1 MVRRTRSGI
10 SRFRVRRFVPP
21 RNDVE
26 GSFIMAS
33 KNRLSP
39 IPHPPTKPVVGN
51 MLSLDS
57 TAPVQNL
64 ARLAKE
70 LGPIFWLDMMG
81 APIVIVSGHDLVDE
95 LSDEKRF
102 DKAVRGP
109 LRRVRAIA
117 GDGLFTADT
126 TEPNW
131 SKAHNIL
138 LQPFGNRAMQSY
150 HPSMV
155 DIAEQ
160 LVKKWERLNGDE
172 EIDVVHDMT
181 ALTLDTIGLC
191 GFDYRFNSF
200 YRRDYHPFVESLVR
214 SLETIM
220 MTRGIPLES
229 LWLKKRQ
236 QELGADVAFM
246 NKMVDEIVAERRK
259 NADAASDKKDM
270 LGAMMTGVDRASG
283 EQLDDVNIRYQINTF
298 LIAGHETTS
307 GLLSASIYALLKH
320 PDVLKRAYEEVDR
333 VLGPDLQAKPTYQQ
347 VTQLTYITQILKEAL
362 RLWPP
367 APAYG
372 VAPLGDEIIGGKYRL
387 KKNTFIT
394 VLVLAL
400 HRDPSVWG
408 PNPDAFDP
416 ENFSREAEAA
426 RPVNAWKPFGNGQ
439 RACIGRGFAMHEAAL
454 AIGMILQRFKLIDVH
469 RYQMHLKETLT
480 IKPDGFKIKVR
491 PRADQ
496 ERGSFVA
503 TATATPAANSVAA
516 RARTRP
522 GHNTPLLVLYGSN
535 LGTAEE
541 LATRVADL
549 AEVNG
554 FATRLA
560 PLDDFVGKLPE
571 QGGVLIF
578 CASYN
583 GAPPDNATQFVKW
596 LGSDLPKDVFAKVR
610 YAVFGCGN
618 SDWAATYQ
626 WIPRV
631 IDTQLAAHGA
641 RSVYARG
648 EGDARSDLDGQFE
661 SWFTAMAPLATKEF
675 GVDSNFSRSADDEPL
690 YRIEPVAPTAI
701 NAAVALGGAAPMKVL
716 VNTELQN
723 KSGANASERSTRHIE
738 VQLPSGASY
747 RVGDHLSVVPRNDP
761 ALVDSVAR
769 RFGFLPADQIRL
781 QVAEGRRAQL
791 PVGDTVSVGRLL
803 SEFVELQQVATR
815 KQIQIMSENTR
826 CPVTRPKLLAY
837 VGDDA
842 ASGERYRTDILGKR
856 KSVFDLL
863 EEYPACE
870 LPFHA
875 YLEMLSLLAPR
886 YYSISSSPS
895 GDPSR
900 CSVTVAVVEGPASS
914 GRGVYKGVCSNYLAG
929 RHAGETI
936 HATVRETKAGFRL
949 PDDNSVPIILIGPG
963 TGLAPFRGFL
973 QERAAR
979 KANGATPGPAMLF
992 FGCRHPLQDYLYAD
1006 ELKAFAANG
1015 ITELHTAF
1023 SRGDGPKT
1031 YVQHLVAAQ
1040 KDRVWS
1046 LIEQGAIVY
1055 VCGDGGKMEPDVK
1068 AALVAIYR
1076 ERSGADEAAGAR
1088 WIEELGARNRYVLD
1102 VWAGG

>member
-1 MVRRTRSGI
+1 
-10 SRFRVRRFVPP
+10 
-21 RNDVE
+21 
-26 GSFIMAS
+26 MAS
-33 KNRLSP
+33 TNRLSP

-81 APIVIVSGHDLVDE
+81 APLVIVSGHDLVEE

-109 LRRVRAIA
+109 LRRVRAVA

-126 TEPNW
+126 NEPNW

-155 DIAEQ
+155 DIADQ

-220 MTRGIPLES
+220 MIRGLPMENWWMQRRRRDLA
-229 LWLKKRQ
+229 
-236 QELGADVAFM
+236 ADVAFM

-259 NADAASDKKDM
+259 NAEAAEDKKDM
-270 LGAMMTGVDRASG
+270 LGAMMTGVDRATG

-307 GLLSASIYALLKH
+307 GLLSCALYALLKH
-320 PDVLKRAYEEVDR
+320 PEVLRKAYEEVDR
-333 VLGPDLQAKPTYQQ
+333 VLGPDIEAKPTYQQ

-372 VAPLGDEIIGGKYRL
+372 ISPLSDETIGGKYKL

-416 ENFSREAEAA
+416 ENFSREAEVA

-454 AIGMILQRFKLIDVH
+454 AIGMILQRFKLIDVN
-469 RYQMHLKETLT
+469 RYQMVLKETLT

-491 PRADQ
+491 PRTEKD
-496 ERGSFVA
+496 RGA
-503 TATATPAANSVAA
+503 YAGRTTAAAAAVSTSAPAP
-516 RARTRP
+516 RTRTRP

-583 GAPPDNATQFVKW
+583 GAPPDNATQFIKW
-596 LGSDLPKDVFAKVR
+596 LGSELPKDAFAKVR

-618 SDWAATYQ
+618 SDWFATYQ
-626 WIPRV
+626 SIPRF
-631 IDTQLAAHGA
+631 IDERLTAHGA
-641 RSVYARG
+641 SNAYVRG
-648 EGDARSDLDGQFE
+648 EGDARDDLDGQFE
-661 SWFTAMAPLATKEF
+661 AWFAKLRPLAVKQF
-675 GVDSNFSRSADDEPL
+675 GIDSNFDRSADDEPL
-690 YRIEPVAPTAI
+690 YRIEPVAPSAVNAI
-701 NAAVALGGAAPMKVL
+701 AALGGVAPMKVL
-716 VNTELQN
+716 DNTELQN
-723 KSGANASERSTRHIE
+723 KVGANASDRSTRHIE
-738 VQLPSGASY
+738 VQLPPGTSY

-761 ALVDSVAR
+761 ALVDAVAR

-791 PVGDTVSVGRLL
+791 PIGDTVSVGRLL
-803 SEFVELQQVATR
+803 TDFVELQQVATR
-815 KQIQIMSENTR
+815 KQIQIMSEHTR
-826 CPVTRPKLLAY
+826 CPVTKPKLLAY

-842 ASGERYRTDILGKR
+842 AATDRYRSDILGKR

-863 EEYPACE
+863 EEHPACE

-895 GDPSR
+895 VDPSR
-900 CSVTVAVVEGPASS
+900 CSLTAAVVEGPASS
-914 GRGVYKGVCSNYLAG
+914 GRGLYKGICSNYLAG
-929 RHAGETI
+929 RRAGETI

-949 PDDNSVPIILIGPG
+949 PDDTSVPIIMIGPG

-973 QERAAR
+973 QQRAAL
-979 KANGATPGPAMLF
+979 KAKGAPLGPALLF
-992 FGCRHPLQDYLYAD
+992 FGCRHPDQDYLYAD
-1006 ELKAFAANG
+1006 ELKAFAADG
-1015 ITELHTAF
+1015 IAELHTAF
-1023 SRGDGPKT
+1023 SRAEGPKT
-1031 YVQHLVAAQ
+1031 YVQHLIAAQ
-1040 KDRVWS
+1040 KERVWS
-1046 LIEQGAIVY
+1046 LIEHGAIVY

-1076 ERSGADEAAGAR
+1076 ERSGADAAAGMR
-1088 WIEELGARNRYVLD
+1088 WIDDLGTKNRYVLD

>member
-1 MVRRTRSGI
+1 
-10 SRFRVRRFVPP
+10 
-21 RNDVE
+21 
-26 GSFIMAS
+26 MAS
-33 KNRLSP
+33 TNRLSP
-39 IPHPPTKPVVGN
+39 IPQPPTKPVVGN

-64 ARLAKE
+64 ARLARE

-81 APIVIVSGHDLVDE
+81 APLVIVSGHDLVSE

-102 DKAVRGP
+102 DKTVRGP
-109 LRRVRAIA
+109 LRRVRAIG

-160 LVKKWERLNGDE
+160 LVKKWERLNADE

-220 MTRGIPLES
+220 MIRGLPLEN
-229 LWLKKRQ
+229 LWMQKRRRD
-236 QELGADVAFM
+236 LAADVAFM

-259 NADAASDKKDM
+259 NTDAASDKKDM
-270 LGAMMTGVDRASG
+270 LAAMMTGVDRSSG

-307 GLLSASIYALLKH
+307 GLLSCTLYALLKH
-320 PDVLKRAYEEVDR
+320 PDVLRKAYEEVDR
-333 VLGPDLQAKPTYQQ
+333 VLGPDINARPTYQQ
-347 VTQLTYITQILKEAL
+347 VTQLTYITQVLKEAL

-372 VAPLGDEIIGGKYRL
+372 IAPLKDETLGGKFKL

-408 PNPDAFDP
+408 PNPDAFNP

-454 AIGMILQRFKLIDVH
+454 AIGVILQRFKLVDIN

-491 PRADQ
+491 ARNEK
-496 ERGSFVA
+496 ERGAYTGAAAAAVPVA
-503 TATATPAANSVAA
+503 AAA

-554 FATRLA
+554 FATKLA
-560 PLDDFVGKLPE
+560 ALDDYAGKLPE

-583 GAPPDNATQFVKW
+583 GAPPDNATQFVNW
-596 LGSDLPKDVFAKVR
+596 LRGDLPGDAFAKLR

-626 WIPRV
+626 SIPRL
-631 IDTQLAAHGA
+631 IDERLAAHGA
-641 RSVYARG
+641 RAVYVRG
-648 EGDARSDLDGQFE
+648 EGDARSDLDGEFE
-661 SWFTAMAPLATKEF
+661 SWLAKLAPLATREF
-675 GVDSNFSRSADDEPL
+675 GIDSSFSRSAEDEPL
-690 YRIEPVAPTAI
+690 YRIEPVAPS
-701 NAAVALGGAAPMKVL
+701 AAGAVVALGGASPVKIL
-716 VNTELQN
+716 VNRELQN
-723 KSGANASERSTRHIE
+723 KTGANVSARSTRHIE
-738 VQLPSGASY
+738 VQLPPDITY

-761 ALVDSVAR
+761 ALVDAVAR

-803 SEFVELQQVATR
+803 TDFVELQQVATR
-815 KQIQIMSENTR
+815 KQIQIMSEHTR
-826 CPVTRPKLLAY
+826 CPVTKPKLVAY
-837 VGDDA
+837 LGDDA
-842 ASGERYRTDILGKR
+842 VSSERYRSEILGKR

-863 EEYPACE
+863 EEHPACE

-895 GDPSR
+895 PDPSR

-914 GRGVYKGVCSNYLAG
+914 GRGVYRGICSNYLAG
-929 RHAGETI
+929 RRESETVF
-936 HATVRETKAGFRL
+936 ATVRETKAGFRL
-949 PDDNSVPIILIGPG
+949 PDDTAVPIIMIGPG

-973 QERAAR
+973 QQRAAL
-979 KANGATPGPAMLF
+979 KAGGATLGPAMLF
-992 FGCRHPLQDYLYAD
+992 FGCRHP
-1006 ELKAFAANG
+1006 
-1015 ITELHTAF
+1015 
-1023 SRGDGPKT
+1023 
-1031 YVQHLVAAQ
+1031 
-1040 KDRVWS
+1040 
-1046 LIEQGAIVY
+1046 
-1055 VCGDGGKMEPDVK
+1055 
-1068 AALVAIYR
+1068 
-1076 ERSGADEAAGAR
+1076 RSGFSLCRRTEGLRGLRYHRTAHGVLTRRRTKDLCAAPGRRAEGPRLEPHRAGRHHLCLRRRRQDGAR
-1088 WIEELGARNRYVLD
+1088 RQGRIGRDLSRTLGQ
-1102 VWAGG
+1102 

>member
-1 MVRRTRSGI
+1 
-10 SRFRVRRFVPP
+10 
-21 RNDVE
+21 
-26 GSFIMAS
+26 MAS
-33 KNRLSP
+33 TNRLSP
-39 IPHPPTKPVVGN
+39 IPHPPKKPVVGN
-51 MLSLDS
+51 MLSVDS
-57 TAPVQNL
+57 IAPTQGL
-64 ARLAKE
+64 MRMARE

-81 APIVIVSGHDLVDE
+81 TPLVVVSGHDLVDE

-102 DKAVRGP
+102 DKAVKGS
-109 LRRVRAIA
+109 LRRVRAVA
-117 GDGLFTADT
+117 GDGLFTAYT
-126 TEPNW
+126 NEPNW

-138 LQPFGNRAMQSY
+138 MQPFGNRAMQSY

-160 LVKKWERLNGDE
+160 LVKKWERLNADD

-200 YRRDYHPFVESLVR
+200 YREDYHPFVESLVR

-220 MTRGIPLES
+220 LTRGLPLEG
-229 LWLKKRQ
+229 LWLRNRNRD
-236 QELGADVAFM
+236 LASDVAFM
-246 NKMVDEIVAERRK
+246 NTMVDEIVAERRK
-259 NADAASDKKDM
+259 NAEAAVGKKDM
-270 LGAMMTGVDRASG
+270 LGAMMTGVDRATG
-283 EQLDDVNIRYQINTF
+283 TQLDDVNIRYQINTF

-307 GLLSASIYALLKH
+307 GMLSCAIYALLKH
-320 PDVLKRAYEEVDR
+320 PEVLKKAYDQVDR
-333 VLGPDLQAKPTYQQ
+333 VLGPDIDAKPTYQQ

-362 RLWPP
+362 RLWSP

-372 VAPLGDEIIGGKYRL
+372 LTPLKDEIIGGKYKL
-387 KKNTFIT
+387 KKGTF
-394 VLVLAL
+394 VLVHLMAL

-408 PNPDAFDP
+408 PNPEAFDP
-416 ENFSREAEAA
+416 ENFSAEAEAA

-454 AIGMILQRFKLIDVH
+454 AIGMILQRFKLIDVN

-480 IKPDGFKIKVR
+480 IKPDGFRIKAR
-491 PRADQ
+491 PRSDR
-496 ERGSFVA
+496 ERGTFAGTATTTAPASSA
-503 TATATPAANSVAA
+503 TAP

-522 GHNTPLLVLYGSN
+522 GHNTPLLVLFGSN

-583 GAPPDNATQFVKW
+583 GAPPDNATQFIKW
-596 LGSDLPKDVFAKVR
+596 LGDDLPKDAFSRLR

-626 WIPRV
+626 SIPRL
-631 IDTQLAAHGA
+631 IDEQLAAHGG
-641 RSVYARG
+641 RSVYMRG
-648 EGDARSDLDGQFE
+648 EGDARGDLDGEFE
-661 SWFTAMAPLATKEF
+661 SWFARLAPLATKEF
-675 GVDSNFSRSADDEPL
+675 GIESNFSRSAEDEPL
-690 YRIEPVAPTAI
+690 YKVEPVASSAV
-701 NAAVALGGAAPMKVL
+701 NAVVALGGASPMKIL
-716 VNTELQN
+716 ANAELQN
-723 KSGANASERSTRHIE
+723 KAGAYASERSTRHIE
-738 VQLPSGASY
+738 VQLPPDITY

-769 RFGFLPADQIRL
+769 RFGFLPSDQIRL

-791 PVGDTVSVGRLL
+791 PAGEPVSVGRLL
-803 SEFVELQQVATR
+803 TDFVELQQVATR

-826 CPVTRPKLLAY
+826 CPVTKPKLLGF

-842 ASGERYRTDILGKR
+842 VSTERYRSEILGRR

-863 EEYPACE
+863 EEHPACE

-895 GDPSR
+895 VDRLR
-900 CSVTVAVVEGPASS
+900 CSVTVGVVEGPASS
-914 GRGVYKGVCSNYLAG
+914 GRGVYRGICSNYLAG
-929 RHAGETI
+929 RRAGETV

-949 PDDNSVPIILIGPG
+949 PDDPRVPIIMIGPG

-973 QERAAR
+973 QERAAL
-979 KANGATPGPAMLF
+979 KAQGMTLGPAMLF
-992 FGCRHPLQDYLYAD
+992 FGCRHPEQDYLYAD
-1006 ELKAFAANG
+1006 ELKAFAASG
-1015 ITELHTAF
+1015 LAELHTAF

-1031 YVQHLVAAQ
+1031 YVQNLVAAE
-1040 KDRVWS
+1040 KDRVWN
-1046 LIEQGAIVY
+1046 LIEQGAIIY
-1055 VCGDGGKMEPDVK
+1055 VCGDGGRMEPDVK
-1068 AALVAIYR
+1068 SALVAICR
-1076 ERSGADEAAGAR
+1076 ERSGADADTGQR
-1088 WIEELGARNRYVLD
+1088 WIDDLGGKNRYVLD

>member
-1 MVRRTRSGI
+1 
-10 SRFRVRRFVPP
+10 
-21 RNDVE
+21 
-26 GSFIMAS
+26 MAS
-33 KNRLSP
+33 PNKLSP
-39 IPHPPTKPVVGN
+39 IPRPPGKPVVGN

-64 ARLAKE
+64 ARLARE
-70 LGPIFWLDMMG
+70 LGPIYWLDMMG
-81 APIVIVSGHDLVDE
+81 APIVIVSGAGLVDE

-109 LRRVRAIA
+109 LRRVRALA

-131 SKAHNIL
+131 GKAHNIL

-160 LVKKWERLNGDE
+160 LVKKWERLNADD

-220 MTRGIPLES
+220 MIRGLPLEN
-229 LWLKKRQ
+229 LWMQKRRRDLAQ
-236 QELGADVAFM
+236 DIAFM
-246 NKMVDEIVAERRK
+246 NKMVDEIVAERRR
-259 NADAASDKKDM
+259 NAEAAEGKKDM
-270 LGAMMTGVDRASG
+270 LGAMMTGVDRATG
-283 EQLDDVNIRYQINTF
+283 EPLDDVNIRYQINTF

-307 GLLSASIYALLKH
+307 GLLSCALYALLKH
-320 PDVLKRAYEEVDR
+320 PEVLKKAYEEVDR
-333 VLGPDLQAKPTYQQ
+333 VLGPDINARPTYQQ

-372 VAPLGDEIIGGKYRL
+372 ITPLKDESIGGGKYRL

-416 ENFSREAEAA
+416 ENFSREAEAK
-426 RPVNAWKPFGNGQ
+426 RPINAWKPFGNGQ

-454 AIGMILQRFKLIDVH
+454 AIGMILQRFKLIDVN
-469 RYQMHLKETLT
+469 RYRMHLKETLT

-491 PRADQ
+491 PRT
-496 ERGSFVA
+496 ERDRGAFA
-503 TATATPAANSVAA
+503 GQLPPAAAISGAA
-516 RARTRP
+516 APRARTRP

-554 FATRLA
+554 FATKLA
-560 PLDDFVGKLPE
+560 PLDDYVGKLPE

-583 GAPPDNATQFVKW
+583 GAAPDNATQFVKW
-596 LGSDLPKDVFAKVR
+596 LASGDLPKDAFAKLR

-626 WIPRV
+626 SVPRM
-631 IDTQLAAHGA
+631 IDEQLRAHGG
-641 RSVYARG
+641 RSVFARG

-661 SWFTAMAPLATKEF
+661 SWFARAAPASMKEL
-675 GVDSNFSRSADDEPL
+675 GLEANFSRSADDEPL
-690 YRIEPVAPTAI
+690 YSIEPVAPTAV
-701 NAAVALGGAAPMKVL
+701 NAIVALGGVSPMKVL
-716 VNTELQN
+716 VNGELQS
-723 KSGANASERSTRHIE
+723 KTGANPSDRSTRHVE
-738 VQLPSGASY
+738 VQLPANITY

-769 RFGFLPADQIRL
+769 RFGFLPVDQIRL
-781 QVAEGRRAQL
+781 NVSEGRRAQL
-791 PVGDTVSVGRLL
+791 PVGEVVSVGRLL
-803 SEFVELQQVATR
+803 TEFVELQQVATR
-815 KQIQIMSENTR
+815 KQIQIMSEHTR
-826 CPVTRPKLLAY
+826 CPVTKPKLLAL
-837 VGDDA
+837 VGDEA
-842 ASGERYRTDILGKR
+842 EATERYRGEVLAKR

-863 EEYPACE
+863 EEHPACE

-895 GDPSR
+895 GDAAR
-900 CSVTVAVVEGPASS
+900 CSVTVGVVEAPASS
-914 GRGVYKGVCSNYLAG
+914 GRGIYRGVCSNYLAG
-929 RHAGETI
+929 RRVGDII
-936 HATVRETKAGFRL
+936 HATIRETKAGFRL
-949 PDDNSVPIILIGPG
+949 PDDTSVPIVMIGPG

-979 KANGATPGPAMLF
+979 KAKGATLGPAMLF
-992 FGCRHPLQDYLYAD
+992 FGCRHPDQDFLYAD
-1006 ELKAFAANG
+1006 ELKKFAADG
-1015 ITELHTAF
+1015 IAELHTAF
-1023 SRGDGPKT
+1023 SRAEGPKT
-1031 YVQHLVAAQ
+1031 YVQNLVAAQ
-1040 KDRVWS
+1040 KDKIWS
-1046 LIEQGAIVY
+1046 LIEAGAIVF

-1068 AALVAIYR
+1068 AALMSIHR
-1076 ERSGADEAAGAR
+1076 EKTGADADAAAR
-1088 WIEELGARNRYVLD
+1088 WIEDMGTRNRYVLD

>member
-1 MVRRTRSGI
+1 
-10 SRFRVRRFVPP
+10 
-21 RNDVE
+21 
-26 GSFIMAS
+26 MAS
-33 KNRLSP
+33 PNKLSP
-39 IPHPPTKPVVGN
+39 IPRPPGKPVVGN

-57 TAPVQNL
+57 SAPVQNL

-81 APIVIVSGHDLVDE
+81 APLVIVSGADLVDE

-109 LRRVRAIA
+109 LRRVRAVA

-138 LQPFGNRAMQSY
+138 MQPFGNRAMQSY

-160 LVKKWERLNGDE
+160 LVKKWDRLNADD

-200 YRRDYHPFVESLVR
+200 YRQDYHPFVASLVR

-220 MTRGIPLES
+220 MIRGLPMEN
-229 LWLKKRQ
+229 LWMQKRRRDLAQ
-236 QELGADVAFM
+236 DVAFM
-246 NKMVDEIVAERRK
+246 NKMVDEIVAERRR
-259 NADAASDKKDM
+259 NAEAAEGKKDM
-270 LGAMMTGVDRASG
+270 LGAMMTGVDRATG

-307 GLLSASIYALLKH
+307 GLLSCTIYALLKH
-320 PDVLKRAYEEVDR
+320 PEVLKKAYEEVDR
-333 VLGPDLQAKPTYQQ
+333 VLGPDINARPTYQQ

-372 VAPLGDEIIGGKYRL
+372 IAPFKDETIGGKYKL
-387 KKNTFIT
+387 KKNTFVT
-394 VLVLAL
+394 VLALAL
-400 HRDPSVWG
+400 HRDPTVWG

-416 ENFSREAEAA
+416 ENFSREAEAK
-426 RPVNAWKPFGNGQ
+426 RPINAWKPFGNGQ

-454 AIGMILQRFKLIDVH
+454 AIGMILQRFKLIDHH
-469 RYQMHLKETLT
+469 RYQMLLKETLT

-491 PRADQ
+491 PRVDKD
-496 ERGSFVA
+496 RGTFAGRA
-503 TATATPAANSVAA
+503 TTTAAASTAA
-516 RARTRP
+516 APRARTRP

-535 LGTAEE
+535 LGSAEE

-554 FATRLA
+554 FATKLA
-560 PLDDFVGKLPE
+560 PLDDYVGKLPE

-583 GAPPDNATQFVKW
+583 GAAPDNATQFVKW
-596 LGSDLPKDVFAKVR
+596 LGGDLPKDAFAKVR
-610 YAVFGCGN
+610 YLVFGCGN

-626 WIPRV
+626 SIPRL
-631 IDTQLAAHGA
+631 IDEQLKAHGA

-661 SWFTAMAPLATKEF
+661 SWFAKAAPASMKEL
-675 GVDSNFSRSADDEPL
+675 GVDSSFSRSADDEPL
-690 YRIEPVAPTAI
+690 YSIEPVAPTAV
-701 NAAVALGGAAPMKVL
+701 NAVVALGGVSPMKVL
-716 VNTELQN
+716 VNSELQN
-723 KSGANASERSTRHIE
+723 KAGANPSDRSTRHVE
-738 VQLPSGASY
+738 VQLPAGIAY

-781 QVAEGRRAQL
+781 NVSEGRRAQL
-791 PVGDTVSVGRLL
+791 PVGVVVSVGRLL
-803 SEFVELQQVATR
+803 TEFVELQQIATR
-815 KQIQIMSENTR
+815 KQIQIMSEQTR
-826 CPVTRPKLLAY
+826 CPVTKPKLLALI
-837 VGDDA
+837 GDDA
-842 ASGERYRTDILGKR
+842 TSTERYRTEVLGKR

-863 EEYPACE
+863 DEHPACE

-895 GDPSR
+895 GDAAR
-900 CSVTVAVVEGPASS
+900 CSVTVGVVEAPASS
-914 GRGVYKGVCSNYLAG
+914 GRGTYKGVCSNYLAG
-929 RHAGETI
+929 RRVGDTI

-949 PDDNSVPIILIGPG
+949 PDDASVPIIMIGPG

-979 KANGATPGPAMLF
+979 KAQGATLGPAMLF
-992 FGCRHPLQDYLYAD
+992 FGCRHPEQDFLYAD
-1006 ELKAFAANG
+1006 ELKRFAMDG
-1015 ITELHTAF
+1015 ISELHTAF
-1023 SRGDGPKT
+1023 SRADGPKT
-1031 YVQHLVAAQ
+1031 YVQNLVAAQ
-1040 KDRVWS
+1040 KDKVWS
-1046 LIEQGAIVY
+1046 LIEQGAIIF
-1055 VCGDGGKMEPDVK
+1055 VCGDGSKMEPDVK
-1068 AALVAIYR
+1068 AKLISIYR
-1076 ERSGADEAAGAR
+1076 EKTGADADAAAR
-1088 WIEELGARNRYVLD
+1088 WIDDLGTKNRYVLD

>member
-1 MVRRTRSGI
+1 
-10 SRFRVRRFVPP
+10 
-21 RNDVE
+21 
-26 GSFIMAS
+26 MAS
-33 KNRLSP
+33 GNRLSP
-39 IPHPPTKPVVGN
+39 IPHPPKKPVVGN
-51 MLSLDS
+51 MLSLDPN
-57 TAPVQNL
+57 APVQDL
-64 ARLAKE
+64 VRMSRE
-70 LGPIFWLDMMG
+70 MGPILWLDMMG
-81 APIVIVSGHDLVDE
+81 APLVIVSGHDLVHE

-102 DKAVRGP
+102 DKAVRGS
-109 LRRVRAIA
+109 LRRVRAVG

-126 TEPNW
+126 SEPNW

-160 LVKKWERLNGDE
+160 LVKKWERLNADE

-220 MTRGIPLES
+220 MTRGLPLEN
-229 LWLKKRQ
+229 LWMQKRRRMLA
-236 QELGADVAFM
+236 EDVAFM
-246 NKMVDEIVAERRK
+246 NRMVDEIIAERRRS
-259 NADAASDKKDM
+259 AEDAEGKKDM
-270 LGAMMTGVDRASG
+270 LGAMMTGVDRATG

-307 GLLSASIYALLKH
+307 GLLSCTIYALLKH
-320 PDVLKRAYEEVDR
+320 PEVLKKAYEEVDR
-333 VLGPDLQAKPTYQQ
+333 VLGPDTDARPTYQQ

-372 VAPLGDEIIGGKYRL
+372 IAPLKDEVIGGKYKLR
-387 KKNTFIT
+387 KNTFIT
-394 VLVLAL
+394 VLVMAL

-454 AIGMILQRFKLIDVH
+454 AIGMILQRFKLIDIH
-469 RYQMHLKETLT
+469 RYQMALKETLT
-480 IKPDGFKIKVR
+480 IKPDGFRIKAR
-491 PRADQ
+491 PRADRD
-496 ERGSFVA
+496 RGAFAGGTAAVAAGA
-503 TATATPAANSVAA
+503 TAP

-554 FATRLA
+554 FATKLA
-560 PLDDFVGKLPE
+560 PLDEFAGKLPE
-571 QGGVLIF
+571 QGGVMIF

-583 GAPPDNATQFVKW
+583 GVAPDNATQFVKW
-596 LGSDLPKDVFAKVR
+596 LGGDLPKDALAKVR

-626 WIPRV
+626 SVPRN
-631 IDTQLAAHGA
+631 IDEQMAAHGA
-641 RSVYARG
+641 RSVYPRG
-648 EGDARSDLDGQFE
+648 EGDARSDLDGHFE
-661 SWFTAMAPLATKEF
+661 KWFAAVAPAASKEF
-675 GVDSNFSRSADDEPL
+675 GLESNFSRNADDAPL
-690 YRIEPVAPTAI
+690 YAIEPVAPVAVNAI
-701 NAAVALGGAAPMKVL
+701 VALGGVSPMKVL
-716 VNTELQN
+716 VNSELQN
-723 KSGANASERSTRHIE
+723 KAGAHPSDRSTRHVE
-738 VQLPSGASY
+738 VQLPANVSY

-761 ALVDSVAR
+761 ALVDAVAR

-781 QVAEGRRAQL
+781 KVAEGRRAQL
-791 PVGDTVSVGRLL
+791 PVGDAVSVGQLL
-803 SEFVELQQVATR
+803 TDFVELQQVATR
-815 KQIQIMSENTR
+815 KHIQIMSEHTR
-826 CPVTRPKLLAY
+826 CPVTKPKLLAL
-837 VGDDA
+837 VGDDDT
-842 ASGERYRTDILGKR
+842 SSERYRAEVLGKR

-863 EEYPACE
+863 EEFPACE

-895 GDPSR
+895 TDPAR
-900 CSVTVAVVEGPASS
+900 CSVTVAVVDAPASS
-914 GRGVYKGVCSNYLAG
+914 GHGVFKGVCSNYLAG
-929 RHAGETI
+929 RRGGDTV
-936 HATVRETKAGFRL
+936 HATIRETKAGFRL
-949 PDDNSVPIILIGPG
+949 PDDSKVPIIMVGPG

-973 QERAAR
+973 QERASR
-979 KANGATPGPAMLF
+979 KAGGASLGPAMLF
-992 FGCRHPLQDYLYAD
+992 FGCRHPEQDYLYAE
-1006 ELKAFAANG
+1006 ELKAFAADG
-1015 ITELHTAF
+1015 VAELHTAF
-1023 SRGDGPKT
+1023 SRAEGPKT

-1040 KDRVWS
+1040 KEKVWS

-1076 ERSGADEAAGAR
+1076 EKAGADANAGQR
-1088 WIEELGARNRYVLD
+1088 WIDDLGTKNRYVLD

>member
-1 MVRRTRSGI
+1 
-10 SRFRVRRFVPP
+10 
-21 RNDVE
+21 
-26 GSFIMAS
+26 MAS
-33 KNRLSP
+33 TNRLSP

-57 TAPVQNL
+57 TAPVQHL
-64 ARLAKE
+64 VRLTKE

-81 APIVIVSGHDLVDE
+81 APLVIVSGHDLVEE

-102 DKAVRGP
+102 DKAVRGS
-109 LRRVRAIA
+109 LRRVRAVG

-126 TEPNW
+126 SEPNW

-155 DIAEQ
+155 DIADQ

-220 MTRGIPLES
+220 MTRGIPLEGI
-229 LWLKKRQ
+229 WLKRRR
-236 QELGADVAFM
+236 QELAQDVAFM

-259 NADAASDKKDM
+259 NAEAAEVKKDM
-270 LGAMMTGVDRASG
+270 LGAMMTGVDRSTG

-307 GLLSASIYALLKH
+307 GLLSCTLYALLKH
-320 PDVLKRAYEEVDR
+320 PEVLKKAYREVDR
-333 VLGPDLQAKPTYQQ
+333 VLGPDTGARPTYQQ

-372 VAPLGDEIIGGKYRL
+372 IAPLNDETIGGKYKL

-394 VLVLAL
+394 ILVMAL

-416 ENFSREAEAA
+416 ENFSREAETA

-454 AIGMILQRFKLIDVH
+454 AIGMILQRFKLIDVN

-491 PRADQ
+491 PRADK
-496 ERGSFVA
+496 ERGAHAGRA
-503 TATATPAANSVAA
+503 TATAAVSTTAAPVA
-516 RARTRP
+516 RARP

-554 FATRLA
+554 FATKLA
-560 PLDDFVGKLPE
+560 ALDDFVGKLPE

-583 GAPPDNATQFVKW
+583 GAPPDNATEFVKW
-596 LGSDLPKDVFAKVR
+596 LGGDLPKDAFAKVR

-618 SDWAATYQ
+618 SDWLATYQ
-626 WIPRV
+626 SIPRF
-631 IDTQLAAHGA
+631 IDEQLAAHGA
-641 RSVYARG
+641 SNAFVRG
-648 EGDARSDLDGQFE
+648 EGDARDDLEGQFE
-661 SWFTAMAPLATKEF
+661 SWFAKLRPLAVKQLGIDTSF
-675 GVDSNFSRSADDEPL
+675 DRSADDEPL
-690 YRIEPVAPTAI
+690 YRIEPVAPTAVNSI
-701 NAAVALGGAAPMKVL
+701 VALGGVAPMKML
-716 VNTELQN
+716 VNQELQN
-723 KSGANASERSTRHIE
+723 KQGANASDRSTRHIE
-738 VQLPSGASY
+738 VQLPSGIFY

-815 KQIQIMSENTR
+815 KQIQIMSEHTR
-826 CPVTRPKLLAY
+826 CPVTKPKLLAY

-842 ASGERYRTDILGKR
+842 AASEHYRADILGKR

-863 EEYPACE
+863 EEHPACE

-895 GDPSR
+895 GDPQR
-900 CSVTVAVVEGPASS
+900 CSVTVGVVEGPASS
-914 GRGVYKGVCSNYLAG
+914 GRGIYKGICSNYLAG
-929 RHAGETI
+929 RRAGETI
-936 HATVRETKAGFRL
+936 QATVRETKAGFRL
-949 PDDNSVPIILIGPG
+949 PDDAAVPIIMVGPG

-973 QERAAR
+973 QERAAL
-979 KANGATPGPAMLF
+979 KAKGASLGPAMLF
-992 FGCRHPLQDYLYAD
+992 FGCRHPDRDYLYAD
-1006 ELKAFAANG
+1006 ELKAFAVDG

-1023 SRGDGPKT
+1023 SRAKGPKT
-1031 YVQHLVAAQ
+1031 YVQNLVAAQ

-1046 LIEQGAIVY
+1046 LIESGAIVY

-1076 ERSGADEAAGAR
+1076 ERKGADADAALR
-1088 WIEELGARNRYVLD
+1088 WIDDLGTSNRYVLD

>member
-1 MVRRTRSGI
+1 
-10 SRFRVRRFVPP
+10 
-21 RNDVE
+21 
-26 GSFIMAS
+26 MAS
-33 KNRLSP
+33 NNRLAP
-39 IPHPPTKPVVGN
+39 IPRPPTKPVVGN
-51 MLSLDS
+51 MLSLDA
-57 TAPVQNL
+57 TAPVQHL

-109 LRRVRAIA
+109 LRRVRTVA

-138 LQPFGNRAMQSY
+138 LQPFGNRAMQTY
-150 HPSMV
+150 HASMV

-160 LVKKWERLNGDE
+160 LVKKWERLNADE

-200 YRRDYHPFVESLVR
+200 YRRDYHPYVEGLVR

-220 MTRGIPLES
+220 MIRGLPLEN
-229 LWLKKRQ
+229 LWMQKRRRD
-236 QELGADVAFM
+236 LATDVAFM
-246 NKMVDEIVAERRK
+246 NKMVDEIVAERRRT
-259 NADAASDKKDM
+259 AEATAAKKD
-270 LGAMMTGVDRASG
+270 LLNAMMSGVDRSTG

-307 GLLSASIYALLKH
+307 GLLSCTLYALLKH
-320 PDVLKRAYEEVDR
+320 PDVLRKAYEEVDR
-333 VLGPDLQAKPTYQQ
+333 VFGADLNVKPTYQQ

-372 VAPLGDEIIGGKYRL
+372 IAPLKDEVIGGKYKLRRG
-387 KKNTFIT
+387 TFVT
-394 VLVLAL
+394 VLVMAL

-408 PNPDAFDP
+408 PNPDVFDP
-416 ENFSREAEAA
+416 ENFSKEAEAK

-454 AIGMILQRFKLIDVH
+454 AIGMILQRFRLIDNH

-480 IKPDGFKIKVR
+480 IKPDGFRIQVR
-491 PRADQ
+491 PRSEKD
-496 ERGSFVA
+496 RGAFSG
-503 TATATPAANSVAA
+503 AAAGASAA
-516 RARTRP
+516 RAAPVPTARTRP

-554 FATRLA
+554 FATKLA
-560 PLDDFVGKLPE
+560 PLDEFVGKLPE

-583 GAPPDNATQFVKW
+583 GAAPDNATQFVKW
-596 LGSDLPKDVFAKVR
+596 LGGDLAKDAFAKVR

-626 WIPRV
+626 SVPRL
-631 IDTQLAAHGA
+631 IDEQLAEHGA

-661 SWFTAMAPLATKEF
+661 SWFAKAAPVAVKEF
-675 GVDSNFSRSADDEPL
+675 GVDTSLARRADDEPL
-690 YRIEPVAPTAI
+690 YKVEPVAPTAV
-701 NAAVALGGAAPMKVL
+701 NAIVALGGAAPLKAL
-716 VNTELQN
+716 AHNELQN
-723 KSGANASERSTRHIE
+723 KTGVNASERSTRHIE
-738 VQLPSGASY
+738 VQLPPNLAY

-761 ALVDSVAR
+761 VLVDAVAR
-769 RFGFLPADQIRL
+769 RFGFLPADQVKL

-791 PVGDTVSVGRLL
+791 PVGDAVSVGRLL
-803 SEFVELQQVATR
+803 TEFVELQQVATR

-826 CPVTRPKLLAY
+826 CPVTKPKLLAY
-837 VGDDA
+837 VGDGA
-842 ASGERYRTDILGKR
+842 ESAERYRAEILSKR
-856 KSVFDLL
+856 RSVYDLL
-863 EEYPACE
+863 DEYPACE

-895 GDPSR
+895 GDAAR
-900 CSVTVAVVEGPASS
+900 CSVTVGVVEGPASS
-914 GRGVYKGVCSNYLAG
+914 GRGVYRGICSNYLAG
-929 RHAGETI
+929 RRAGDTI

-949 PDDNSVPIILIGPG
+949 PDDPWMPIIMIGPG

-979 KANGATPGPAMLF
+979 KARGTLLGPAMLF
-992 FGCRHPLQDYLYAD
+992 FGCRHPDQDFLYAD
-1006 ELKAFAANG
+1006 ELKAFAADG

-1040 KDRVWS
+1040 KDKVWS

-1068 AALVAIYR
+1068 AALMAIRR
-1076 ERSGADEAAGAR
+1076 ERTGGDEAAASR
-1088 WIEELGARNRYVLD
+1088 WIDEMGTKNRYVLD
-1102 VWAGG
+1102 AWAGG

>member
-1 MVRRTRSGI
+1 
-10 SRFRVRRFVPP
+10 
-21 RNDVE
+21 
-26 GSFIMAS
+26 MAS
-33 KNRLSP
+33 VNKLSP

-51 MLSLDS
+51 MLSVDS
-57 TAPVQNL
+57 SAPSQHL
-64 ARLAKE
+64 ARMAKE
-70 LGPIFWLDMMG
+70 YGPIFWLDMMG
-81 APIVIVSGHDLVDE
+81 APFVVVSGADLVDE

-102 DKAVRGP
+102 DKSVRGS
-109 LRRVRAIA
+109 LRRVRRIA
-117 GDGLFTADT
+117 GDALFTAYT

-150 HPSMV
+150 HPSML

-160 LVKKWERLNGDE
+160 LVKKWERTNADD
-172 EIDVVHDMT
+172 EIDVVHDMP
-181 ALTLDTIGLC
+181 ALTLDAIGLC

-200 YRRDYHPFVESLVR
+200 YREDYHPFVESLVR

-220 MTRGIPLES
+220 MTRGIPLEG
-229 LWLKKRQ
+229 LWLQKRRQ
-236 QELGADVAFM
+236 TLARDVAFL
-246 NKMVDEIVAERRK
+246 NKMVDEIIAERRK
-259 NADAASDKKDM
+259 NAEAAEGKKDM
-270 LGAMMTGVDRASG
+270 LGAMMTGVDRATG

-307 GLLSASIYALLKH
+307 GLLSCTLYALLKH
-320 PDVLKRAYEEVDR
+320 PHVLKKAYEEVDR
-333 VLGPDLQAKPTYQQ
+333 VLGPDVDARPTYQQ

-372 VAPLGDEIIGGKYRL
+372 ISPLKDETIGGKYKL

-400 HRDPSVWG
+400 HRDASVWG

-416 ENFSREAEAA
+416 ENFSRAAEEA

-454 AIGMILQRFKLIDVH
+454 ALGMILQRFKLIDIH

-491 PRADQ
+491 PRNDK
-496 ERGSFVA
+496 ERGAFAGGSAA
-503 TATATPAANSVAA
+503 TAALVAA
-516 RARTRP
+516 PAPRARTRP

-554 FATRLA
+554 FATTLA
-560 PLDDFVGKLPE
+560 PLDDYAGKLPE

-596 LGSDLPKDVFAKVR
+596 LDGDLPKDAFAKVR

-618 SDWAATYQ
+618 SDWTATYQ
-626 WIPRV
+626 SIPRI
-631 IDTQLAAHGA
+631 IDEQLTAHGG

-661 SWFTAMAPLATKEF
+661 SWFAKAAPVAVKEF
-675 GVDSNFSRSADDEPL
+675 GVDTSLARRADDEPL
-690 YRIEPVAPTAI
+690 YQIEPVAPTTVNAI
-701 NAAVALGGAAPMKVL
+701 VALGGAAPMKVL
-716 VNTELQN
+716 VNSELQN
-723 KSGANASERSTRHIE
+723 KTGANASDRSTRHIE
-738 VQLPSGASY
+738 VQLPPNLTY

-761 ALVDSVAR
+761 VLVDAVAR
-769 RFGFLPADQIRL
+769 RFGFLPADQIKL

-791 PVGDTVSVGRLL
+791 PVGDAVSVGRLL
-803 SEFVELQQVATR
+803 TEFVELQQVATR
-815 KQIQIMSENTR
+815 KQIQIMSEHTR
-826 CPVTRPKLLAY
+826 CPVTQPKLLAY

-842 ASGERYRTDILGKR
+842 ESAERYRSEILSKR
-856 KSVFDLL
+856 RSVYDLL
-863 EEYPACE
+863 DEHPACE
-870 LPFHA
+870 LPFHV

-895 GDPSR
+895 SDASR
-900 CSVTVAVVEGPASS
+900 CSVTVGVVQGAASS
-914 GRGVYKGVCSNYLAG
+914 GRGLYKGVCSNYLAG
-929 RHAGETI
+929 RRAGEVV

-949 PDDNSVPIILIGPG
+949 PDDAAVPVIMIGPG

-973 QERAAR
+973 QERAHRRAQ
-979 KANGATPGPAMLF
+979 GAKLGPAMLF
-992 FGCRHPLQDYLYAD
+992 FGCRHPDQDYLYAD
-1006 ELKAFAANG
+1006 ELKGFAADG
-1015 ITELHTAF
+1015 VTELHTAF
-1023 SRGDGPKT
+1023 SRADGPKT
-1031 YVQHLVAAQ
+1031 YVQHMVSAQ

-1046 LIEQGAIVY
+1046 LIE
-1055 VCGDGGKMEPDVK
+1055 P
-1068 AALVAIYR
+1068 
-1076 ERSGADEAAGAR
+1076 
-1088 WIEELGARNRYVLD
+1088 
-1102 VWAGG
+1102 

>member
-1 MVRRTRSGI
+1 
-10 SRFRVRRFVPP
+10 
-21 RNDVE
+21 
-26 GSFIMAS
+26 
-33 KNRLSP
+33 
-39 IPHPPTKPVVGN
+39 
-51 MLSLDS
+51 
-57 TAPVQNL
+57 VQNL

-81 APIVIVSGHDLVDE
+81 APIVIVSGHDLVEE

-102 DKAVRGP
+102 DKAVRGA
-109 LRRVRAIA
+109 LRRVRAVG

-126 TEPNW
+126 SEPNW

-138 LQPFGNRAMQSY
+138 MQPFGNRAMQSY

-160 LVKKWERLNGDE
+160 LVKKWERLNADD

-200 YRRDYHPFVESLVR
+200 YRRDYHPFVASLVR

-220 MTRGIPLES
+220 MIRGLPLEN
-229 LWLKKRQ
+229 LWMQKRRRD
-236 QELGADVAFM
+236 LAADVAFM
-246 NKMVDEIVAERRK
+246 NKMVDEIIAERRRS
-259 NADAASDKKDM
+259 AEAAAEDKKDM
-270 LGAMMTGVDRASG
+270 LGAMMTGVDRATG

-307 GLLSASIYALLKH
+307 GLLSCTLYALLKH
-320 PDVLKRAYEEVDR
+320 PEILKKAYEEVDR
-333 VLGPDLQAKPTYQQ
+333 VLGPDIDARPTYQQ

-372 VAPLGDEIIGGKYRL
+372 ISPLKDETIGGRYKL

-400 HRDPSVWG
+400 HRDRSVWG

-426 RPVNAWKPFGNGQ
+426 RPINAWKPFGNGQ

-454 AIGMILQRFKLIDVH
+454 AVGMILQRFKLIDAN
-469 RYQMHLKETLT
+469 RYQMVLKETLT

-491 PRADQ
+491 PRADRD
-496 ERGSFVA
+496 RGAYGGASSV
-503 TATATPAANSVAA
+503 TAADNTPTAP

-541 LATRVADL
+541 LAIRVADL

-554 FATRLA
+554 FATKLA

-571 QGGVLIF
+571 QGGVLVF

-596 LGSDLPKDVFAKVR
+596 LGSDLPRDSFAKVR

-626 WIPRV
+626 SVPRF
-631 IDTQLAAHGA
+631 IDERLAAHGA
-641 RSVYARG
+641 RGVYPRG

-661 SWFTAMAPLATKEF
+661 SWFAAAAPAATKEF
-675 GVDSNFSRSADDEPL
+675 GLDSNFSRSSDDAPL
-690 YRIEPVAPTAI
+690 YTIEPVAPS
-701 NAAVALGGAAPMKVL
+701 AVNTIVTQGGIAPMKVL
-716 VNTELQN
+716 ANSELQN
-723 KSGANASERSTRHIE
+723 KGGANPSDRSTRHIE
-738 VQLPSGASY
+738 VQLPPGVTY

-761 ALVDSVAR
+761 VLVDSVAR

-791 PVGDTVSVGRLL
+791 PVGDAVSVGRLL
-803 SEFVELQQVATR
+803 TEFVELQQVATR
-815 KQIQIMSENTR
+815 KQIQVMSEHTR
-826 CPVTRPKLLAY
+826 CPMTKPKLLGL
-837 VGDDA
+837 VGDD
-842 ASGERYRTDILGKR
+842 ERYRAEVLSSR

-863 EEYPACE
+863 EEHPACE

-875 YLEMLSLLAPR
+875 FLEMLSLLAPR
-886 YYSISSSPS
+886 YYSISSSPTNS
-895 GDPSR
+895 ATY
-900 CSVTVAVVEGPASS
+900 CSITAAVVQAPAAS
-914 GRGVYKGVCSNYLAG
+914 GRGVYKGACSNYLAG
-929 RHAGETI
+929 RRAGDTI

-949 PDDNSVPIILIGPG
+949 PDDSSVPIIMIGPG

-973 QERAAR
+973 QERAAS
-979 KANGATPGPAMLF
+979 KAKGAALGPAMLF
-992 FGCRHPLQDYLYAD
+992 FGCRDPAQDYLYAD
-1006 ELKAFAANG
+1006 ELKAFAAEG

-1031 YVQHLVAAQ
+1031 YVQHLILAE
-1040 KDRVWS
+1040 KDRVWN
-1046 LIEQGAIVY
+1046 LIEQGAISY
-1055 VCGDGGKMEPDVK
+1055 VCGDGGRMEPEVK
-1068 AALVAIYR
+1068 ATLVGIYR
-1076 ERSGADEAAGAR
+1076 ERTGADAGAAQR
-1088 WIEELGARNRYVLD
+1088 WIDDLGAKNRYVLD